1 MERGI
6 KLLMG
11 FQGQW
16 RAGRKDP
23 QASWALGCEVPAYG
37 ISSIPKTIGL
47 EILKTGLEEINRTE
61 HRELRKRR
69 VRKGSAFLLPIFSF
83 DHGLQASSWREEL

>member
-6 KLLMG
+6 KLLIG

-23 QASWALGCEVPAYG
+23 QASWVVGDEGAT
-37 ISSIPKTIGL
+37 SS
-47 EILKTGLEEINRTE
+47 
-61 HRELRKRR
+61 
-69 VRKGSAFLLPIFSF
+69 
-83 DHGLQASSWREEL
+83 